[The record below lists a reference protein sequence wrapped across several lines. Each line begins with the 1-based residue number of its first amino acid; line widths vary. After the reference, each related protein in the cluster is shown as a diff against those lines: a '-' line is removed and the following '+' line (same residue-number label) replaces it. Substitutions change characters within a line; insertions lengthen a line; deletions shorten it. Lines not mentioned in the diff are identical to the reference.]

1 MNNPVFAVGVGTDL
15 LSIVRTL
22 GARGVSCW
30 ACASQRVPG
39 TVSRYA
45 HFWRIPDP
53 QYDEQGMIDRL
64 LQLAQQVGGRPVIF
78 TGCDQHAQALARH
91 RKLLEKLTIPCVANS
106 EIVDLMVQ
114 KRQFSEWARVHA
126 QSYPLSVPATSFEP
140 IDTVP
145 FPVIAKPN
153 HRGFSNAA
161 KLGLPSEQALHERR
175 LTLLRNKQ
183 EWEQFRQ
190 DEAEYLPHMLIQQYI
205 AGTSASKFSIGLY
218 ANRNSDIKGV
228 FIGRRV
234 RGFPALYG
242 DASLVES
249 AELPDSVME
258 ETAQLIKK
266 LEYFGI
272 AEAEYNQDANT
283 GEFHLLEINPRCW
296 GWIGITA
303 VTNAN
308 ILWIAYQD
316 LTGGDP
322 TYVRYSGLTGDTKL
336 VMLTMDMA
344 NVFIRY
350 RSDYPDWV
358 QSPAGWWR
366 SLRANRLVIWEFDH
380 TDLRGSI
387 WCLVTVLAHG
397 FRYAIRKTVERLR
410 RLAG

>member
-22 GARGVSCW
+22 GAKGVACW
-30 ACASQRVPG
+30 ACASHRVPG

-45 HFWRIPDP
+45 RFWRIPDP
-53 QYDEQGMIDRL
+53 QNDEQGMIDRL
-64 LQLAQQVGGRPVIF
+64 LELAERVGGRPVIF

-91 RKLLEKLTIPCVANS
+91 RDLLEKLTIPCIADSN
-106 EIVDLMVQ
+106 IVELMVQ
-114 KRQFSEWARVHA
+114 KRYFSEWAAKHA
-126 QSYPLSVPATSFEP
+126 PSYPCSVPATSFQP
-140 IDTVP
+140 SASLP

-153 HRGFSNAA
+153 HRGYSNAA

-175 LTLLRNKQ
+175 LTLLRNKL
-183 EWEQFRQ
+183 EWEAFRRKQ
-190 DEAEYLPHMLIQQYI
+190 ADYLPHMLIQQYI

-218 ANRNSDIKGV
+218 ANRDSEIKGV

-249 AELPDSVME
+249 AELPEAVMQE
-258 ETAQLIKK
+258 AEQLIKE
-266 LEYFGI
+266 LGFFGI

-303 VTNAN
+303 VTDAN
-308 ILWIAYQD
+308 ILWVAYQD
-316 LTGGDP
+316 LTGGNP
-322 TYVRYSGLTGDTKL
+322 AYVRYSGLSGATKL

-350 RSDYPDWV
+350 RSDHPAWV

-366 SLRANRLVIWEFDH
+366 SLRAQRLVIWEFDR
-380 TDLRGSI
+380 TDLRGSV
-387 WCLVTVLAHG
+387 WCFIAVLAHG
-397 FRYAIRKTVERLR
+397 FRYALRKTFGR
-410 RLAG
+410 